1 MNRFK
6 PGDIAWYDWGG
17 EAREAVII
25 VRRAM
30 CKDFSPWDRRNKTST
45 GITFPR
51 HLSQMAWMTLAN
63 GKTEIIFD
71 TLLFKRQYI
80 PRRAK

>member
-1 MNRFK
+1 
-6 PGDIAWYDWGG
+6 
-17 EAREAVII
+17 
-25 VRRAM
+25 
-30 CKDFSPWDRRNKTST
+30 
-45 GITFPR
+45 
-51 HLSQMAWMTLAN
+51 MAWLTLAN